1 MGSGQVECLSVSR
14 WGEVPEESVGAWR
27 EDGETMDS
35 QFSELGREALEP
47 ERHKTGVR
55 FPGKGTIVP
64 R

>member
-1 MGSGQVECLSVSR
+1 MKFQRRVWEHGEKMERR
-14 WGEVPEESVGAWR
+14 WR
-27 EDGETMDS
+27 DDGETMDS